1 MVARLDRTVP
11 SPSIERLT
19 SSMDRL
25 NSIHVPIRTPGQ
37 NYSSKLQSMADQR
50 QTSIPTS
57 LTRPRYSSSPSSRI
71 PTGVAARPLTR
82 GSPRATPPK
91 TIDKDGDGSF
101 FEEIHGEAT
110 CDYDKGATTLY
121 ELLESSNWE
130 KARARCR
137 SHPEEVRT
145 WIVRKDRSLKVRW
158 KLLPLHAAI
167 IFQSPNFIVST
178 LLEKYPS
185 ATSRRDDQGMLPLH
199 LAFRHKQ
206 DDEELLE
213 ILLTQ
218 YPKAVHIKD
227 KRDRI
232 PIEHARD
239 SKFSVKVMKLY
250 ANAMVAG
257 SVNTTSIVKTDS
269 PVGTRTTV
277 DSSQHAGSALQDHHI
292 QRLEA
297 EHEGRI
303 AVMRA
308 EMKADCERLIESE
321 IQHVQEKYEDRIA
334 ALEERNA
341 KTLDQYVLEAQE
353 EREELLNKCNNEI
366 AELRALLTS
375 QDRKDRVMRDT
386 LENEVTSLHTQLQQ
400 VRQKYEVTNDK
411 YMQLKEHAT
420 EIHEVLAYV
429 GEEHA
434 QLQDIVLQQQEEI
447 HSARTVRLDLLN
459 RLLDHEQSNGEAAR
473 HREGEFSD
481 FSSKIRTKIDIALN
495 RGEQTLTESFIEEE
509 QPIRFQRHRDPSE
522 DERVYTF
529 DARPRQTSKQDGFF
543 RMEEAQRGMRH
554 NESERHEGRDDRMQ
568 RERLGVIDHA
578 RDVTLNSIYQ
588 NDEVGIE
595 VSKGKNKDRVSP
607 SNNNGVANHSDDK
620 VLGDEI
626 SAITDGSDF

>member
-25 NSIHVPIRTPGQ
+25 NSIHVPVRSSNQ
-37 NYSSKLQSMADQR
+37 NYTSKLQTLAGQR
-50 QTSIPTS
+50 NAAIPS
-57 LTRPRYSSSPSSRI
+57 PLTRSRYSSSPSSRI
-71 PTGVAARPLTR
+71 PTGVSARPFTR

-91 TIDKDGDGSF
+91 TIEKDTDGSF
-101 FEEIHGEAT
+101 FEEIHGETT
-110 CDYDKGATTLY
+110 CDYDKGATKLY

-130 KARARCR
+130 KARGRCR
-137 SHPEEVRT
+137 SHPEEVRA
-145 WIVRKDRSLKVRW
+145 WIVRKDRGLKVRW

-167 IFQSPNFIVST
+167 IFQSPNFIVSA

-213 ILLTQ
+213 ILLAQ
-218 YPKAVHIKD
+218 YPKAVNVKD

-232 PIEHARD
+232 PLEHARD
-239 SKFSVKVMKLY
+239 SKFSVKLMKLY

-257 SVNTTSIVKTDS
+257 TPNMTNVVKTDS

-277 DSSQHAGSALQDHHI
+277 DSSQHTGSLFNDHHI
-292 QRLEA
+292 HRLEA

-321 IQHVQEKYEDRIA
+321 VQHIKESYEERIA
-334 ALEERNA
+334 VLEERHA
-341 KTLDQYVLEAQE
+341 KTLDQFVLEAQE
-353 EREELLNKCNNEI
+353 EREDLLNKCNTEI
-366 AELRALLTS
+366 SELRTLLTS

-400 VRQKYEVTNDK
+400 MRQKFEVTNAK
-411 YMQLKEHAT
+411 YTQLKEHAT
-420 EIHEVLAYV
+420 EVHEVLAYV
-429 GEEHA
+429 GDEHA
-434 QLQDIVLQQQEEI
+434 QLQDVVSQQQEEL

-459 RLLDHEQSNGEAAR
+459 RLLDHEQSNGDAGR
-473 HREGEFSD
+473 HREGEISD

-495 RGEQTLTESFIEEE
+495 RGEQILAESFSDEE
-509 QPIRFQRHRDPSE
+509 QPIRFQRHRDAG
-522 DERVYTF
+522 DDDRVYTF
-529 DARPRQTSKQDGFF
+529 EARQRETSKRDGFF
-543 RMEEAQRGMRH
+543 RMEEAQREMRLS
-554 NESERHEGRDDRMQ
+554 ESERHEVRDDRMQ
-568 RERLGVIDHA
+568 RERLGVTDHV
-578 RDVTLNSIYQ
+578 RDVTLNTVYQ
-588 NDEVGIE
+588 NDEEGIE
-595 VSKGKNKDRVSP
+595 ISKGMTKDKVSP
-607 SNNNGVANHSDDK
+607 SNNGIAHVDDK

-626 SAITDGSDF
+626 SAITDSSEF